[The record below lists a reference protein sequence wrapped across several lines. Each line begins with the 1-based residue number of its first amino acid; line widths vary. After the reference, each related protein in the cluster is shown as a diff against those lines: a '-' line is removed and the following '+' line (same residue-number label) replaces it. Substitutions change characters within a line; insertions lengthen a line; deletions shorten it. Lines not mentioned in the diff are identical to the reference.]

1 MNPRIL
7 IAIAVVCVG
16 ACGIGVSPHS
26 SFRSTNLE
34 YMDELEQELKRQSF
48 SFELDD
54 AGAIVFSRDDSEAF
68 AKVREEF
75 DRFHYAASL
84 VVEHESDA
92 AAYSALLSEHG
103 IPFKTYETDRGTRFR
118 YPAESF
124 ELAAQLYAEVLSQRL
139 QRERRGRRER
149 E

>member
-16 ACGIGVSPHS
+16 GCESPNS
-26 SFRSTNLE
+26 SFRSTDLE
-34 YMDELEQELKRQSF
+34 YMDELQQELKRQAF
-48 SFELDD
+48 SFHLDD
-54 AGAIVFSRDDSEAF
+54 AGAIVFLRNDGQAF

-75 DRFHYAASL
+75 DRFHYAAST
-84 VVEHESDA
+84 VFEDEIDV
-92 AAYSALLSEHG
+92 AAYSALLSERG
-103 IPFKTYETDRGTRFR
+103 IAFKTYATHEGTRFR

-139 QRERRGRRER
+139 QRERRGGR
-149 E
+149 